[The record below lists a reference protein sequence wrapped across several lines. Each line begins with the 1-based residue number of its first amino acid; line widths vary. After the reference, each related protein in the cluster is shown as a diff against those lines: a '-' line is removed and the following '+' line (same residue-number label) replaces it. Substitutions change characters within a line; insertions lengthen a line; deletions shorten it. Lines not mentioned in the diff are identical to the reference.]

1 MPYNFQTADFAGDT
15 FTELLGIN
23 NAGTIVGLHGT
34 VNQGFSLTL
43 PNTFTAENAPG
54 ATMTDVVGINNGN
67 VSTGFF
73 VDANTNTH
81 GFINSGG
88 TFQVLDAPGTKFN
101 QLLGIN
107 DLGQEAGYSS
117 MDPAGQVMQLA
128 YVRQANGTYTFLDN
142 TSHTLNL
149 PTNVNSQATDIN
161 DSGQVVGFFMPS
173 DMTSDGFVLANGK
186 LTILQAPGSTFTQA
200 LGENN
205 QGQIVG
211 FDNDAQGNAHGF
223 IYSGGTFTTIN
234 VPGALST
241 TINGINDAG
250 QIVGFDVDGGG
261 NTHGFTSVL
270 PVAQVTD
277 VTAGTTWQQVMTPYG
292 GPVAGLTNELIDV
305 TTHNLTI
312 STKQANVFLHS
323 GSGNDA
329 LQVFNGQN
337 VLDGGTGSNFL
348 SGGAGN
354 DTFFLD
360 DRAAPGDIWSTL
372 VNFHAGDSATIWGV
386 TPRDFGLSWLD
397 NQGAAGFTGLTLSAT
412 EAGKPSASL
421 TLAGYSSADLAN
433 GRLSVGFGTDPASG
447 SAYLSIHANG

>member
-1 MPYNFQTADFAGDT
+1 MGKSAQ
-15 FTELLGIN
+15 L
-23 NAGTIVGLHGT
+23 GLHT
-34 VNQGFSLTL
+34 WL
-43 PNTFTAENAPG
+43 PDAMEGPTPVSALIHA
-54 ATMTDVVGINNGN
+54 ATMVT
-67 VSTGFF
+67 
-73 VDANTNTH
+73 
-81 GFINSGG
+81 
-88 TFQVLDAPGTKFN
+88 
-101 QLLGIN
+101 
-107 DLGQEAGYSS
+107 AGVFMVCRLSP
-117 MDPAGQVMQLA
+117 MFA
-128 YVRQANGTYTFLDN
+128 
-142 TSHTLNL
+142 TS
-149 PTNVNSQATDIN
+149 PTAL
-161 DSGQVVGFFMPS
+161 
-173 DMTSDGFVLANGK
+173 GFV
-186 LTILQAPGSTFTQA
+186 TF
-200 LGENN
+200 
-205 QGQIVG
+205 I
-211 FDNDAQGNAHGF
+211 DAQA
-223 IYSGGTFTTIN
+223 
-234 VPGALST
+234 
-241 TINGINDAG
+241 INDAG